1 MVLLRRLCAAT
12 LSVLS
17 LGSCA
22 YAYSLR
28 AVVIDGRLAFVV
40 APWSKRH
47 PDCMRGVVVSIDEGG
62 PIAKPAPGDDAAL
75 VQNGGVY
82 WWKQFDLL
90 SCPNSFPIF
99 YGQSLKGTPFVRSEE
114 HTSELQSLMRISYA
128 VFCLKKKNK
137 DTY

>member
-1 MVLLRRLCAAT
+1 MLLLLRLAAAT
-12 LSVLS
+12 LIVLS
-17 LGSCA
+17 LGSCS

-82 WWKQFDLL
+82 WLKQLDLL
-90 SCPNSFPIF
+90 SCPNSFTIF
-99 YGQSLKGTPFVRSEE
+99 YGHSLKGTPFGHGGE
-114 HTSELQSLMRISYA
+114 HTESVRAKPIAPGPLHQL
-128 VFCLKKKNK
+128 
-137 DTY
+137 